1 MINFLPMWNKLSDKT
16 LVKSTVRRANYC
28 KKVNKIYD
36 ANAIIH
42 AISFIVLFDF
52 NDNHYS

>member
-1 MINFLPMWNKLSDKT
+1 MEYNFSDKT
-16 LVKSTVRRANYC
+16 LVKSTVRRRITARNKK

-42 AISFIVLFDF
+42 AIIFIVLFDF